1 MKDFRRLS
9 RYQTLENYA
18 YLCITARGMVF
29 LTLRMPS
36 SSGWLD
42 HADGHGLFDWLSP
55 GFVVVVAD
63 PIMDD

>member
-1 MKDFRRLS
+1 MSIL
-9 RYQTLENYA
+9 YG
-18 YLCITARGMVF
+18 GMVF